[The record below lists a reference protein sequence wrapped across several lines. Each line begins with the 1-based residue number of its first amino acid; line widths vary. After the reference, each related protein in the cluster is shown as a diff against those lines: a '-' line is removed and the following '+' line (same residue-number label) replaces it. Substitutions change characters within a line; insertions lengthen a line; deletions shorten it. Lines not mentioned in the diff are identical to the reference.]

1 MAITPLP
8 TPPSRSQSPA
18 TFSTDADAFLGALP
32 DFATEANALATDVN
46 ADEAAAAAS
55 AATASNAANVA
66 VGAANYQGAYSA
78 GVTYQIG
85 QSVSSGGRQWVAKT
99 INTGITPVE
108 GANWLLI
115 NDGDVVGPVSAT
127 SNALALYDGTSGKL
141 IKSGLNNGT
150 AGQALISGGSGNAPT
165 WGAVESGVQQF
176 TASGSITAGQPVSL
190 RSDGKVEV
198 VNGYTSTQII
208 SAASAALSFNYTD
221 FGVFQLNNSNEFVII
236 YTNTSDSSYPY
247 YVIANGSGA
256 TVTYGAPV
264 RITNAAASSYGFAL
278 VYDPVTNRYGFFF
291 RSGTALWGTT
301 ASYASSVFT
310 FQAAQALYSPIST
323 SGTYS
328 AKAYF
333 DPAFNGYVVVT
344 RDNGQ
349 GALVHTITVS
359 GVSIARAATATLVS
373 ANSYNLYAY
382 NCVYAGSIG
391 VGYTTQYTGAVYQTS
406 ARSITVNGTGT
417 VITVSSPF
425 SAFTGSSDTLQVSY
439 SSQINRILITYFTT
453 ANLPTLAYSS
463 AFNAT
468 YTIQQLQTSGS
479 YNFVLHAFDTSAQML
494 IATYRNNS
502 SGRITLSTG
511 TWTGS
516 SFSLLDVTTDLFN
529 ANVNDPSPVFL
540 QAVNKTAVFINSG
553 VTRTFIPTSFTT
565 TAYKFIG
572 LAKQSVS
579 NGQTV
584 QTTTN
589 GGVNANVTGL
599 STGSTYFVTYN
610 GLVATSGVVRIG
622 QALSATSITVDG
634 IIGGLSGQ
642 PSASTFLRGDGA
654 FAAIPSTVTLI
665 ASSTLTSP
673 AASMIINNLDV
684 TLYRSIILE
693 LKLTPENSS
702 QNLFVSF
709 VAPGGTSANGQLYV
723 GYVSIL
729 SNATS
734 VIGSNT
740 NGGSRFVLN
749 SENANSSSEVYTI
762 LNVQNTSQATTKRGF
777 TFSSFGDT
785 SSSVGHSRQ
794 GGGYSNAGSWG
805 GFVIEP
811 SSGNLTAGSYYR
823 IYGVL

>member
-1 MAITPLP
+1 MTTLSSILPPISLASATGTLPVGNGGTGVTVSTGTGSVVLSNGPSITL
-8 TPPSRSQSPA
+8 
-18 TFSTDADAFLGALP
+18 
-32 DFATEANALATDVN
+32 ANATGLPLTTGVTGTLPVANGGTGAVTLTGVIKGN
-46 ADEAAAAAS
+46 GTSAFTAS
-55 AATASNAANVA
+55 TVSLTTEVSGTLPVANGGTGAATLAANNVLLGNGTSAVQAVA
-66 VGAANYQGAYSA
+66 PGA
-78 GVTYQIG
+78 
-85 QSVSSGGRQWVAKT
+85 SGNV
-99 INTGITPVE
+99 
-108 GANWLLI
+108 L
-115 NDGDVVGPVSAT
+115 T
-127 SNALALYDGTSGKL
+127 SNGT
-141 IKSGLNNGT
+141 
-150 AGQALISGGSGNAPT
+150 T
-165 WGAVESGVQQF
+165 WTSAAVESGVQQF

-208 SAASAALSFNYTD
+208 SAASAALSFSYTD

-236 YTNTSDSSYPY
+236 YTNTADSSYPY

-256 TVTYGAPV
+256 TVTYGTPT

-344 RDNGQ
+344 RNNGE
-349 GALVHTITVS
+349 GALIHTITVS
-359 GVSIARAATATLVS
+359 GVSIARAATETLVS

-391 VGYTTQYTGAVYQTS
+391 VGYTTQYTGAVFQTS

-425 SAFTGSSDTLQVSY
+425 SAFTGSSEPLQVSY

-453 ANLPTLAYSS
+453 ANLPTLAHSS

-479 YNFVLHAFDTSAQML
+479 YNSVLHSFDTSAQML

-502 SGRITLSTG
+502 SGRISLSTG
-511 TWTGS
+511 TWNGS
-516 SFSLLDVTTDLFN
+516 SFSLLDATTDLFN

-540 QAVNKTAVFINSG
+540 QAVNKTAVFISTG

-565 TAYKFIG
+565 TAYQFIG

-584 QTTTN
+584 QTTT
-589 GGVNANVTGL
+589 VYWKHIL
-599 STGSTYFVTYN
+599 C
-610 GLVATSGVVRIG
+610 
-622 QALSATSITVDG
+622 
-634 IIGGLSGQ
+634 
-642 PSASTFLRGDGA
+642 
-654 FAAIPSTVTLI
+654 
-665 ASSTLTSP
+665 
-673 AASMIINNLDV
+673 NL
-684 TLYRSIILE
+684 
-693 LKLTPENSS
+693 
-702 QNLFVSF
+702 
-709 VAPGGTSANGQLYV
+709 
-723 GYVSIL
+723 
-729 SNATS
+729 
-734 VIGSNT
+734 
-740 NGGSRFVLN
+740 
-749 SENANSSSEVYTI
+749 
-762 LNVQNTSQATTKRGF
+762 
-777 TFSSFGDT
+777 
-785 SSSVGHSRQ
+785 
-794 GGGYSNAGSWG
+794 
-805 GFVIEP
+805 
-811 SSGNLTAGSYYR
+811 
-823 IYGVL
+823 